1 MPSRP
6 PEEVCFMQRVACYLI
21 QCCFKFSSTKMH
33 FSFELS
39 ACMCLCMVGCTMH
52 KNAVSVRPEE
62 GIESSGARVTGG
74 CEPPDIG
81 AQNRTRVH

>member
-1 MPSRP
+1 
-6 PEEVCFMQRVACYLI
+6 
-21 QCCFKFSSTKMH
+21 
-33 FSFELS
+33 
-39 ACMCLCMVGCTMH
+39 MH

-81 AQNRTRVH
+81 AQNRTRVHCKSSSILLTTVSRSSDSLGS